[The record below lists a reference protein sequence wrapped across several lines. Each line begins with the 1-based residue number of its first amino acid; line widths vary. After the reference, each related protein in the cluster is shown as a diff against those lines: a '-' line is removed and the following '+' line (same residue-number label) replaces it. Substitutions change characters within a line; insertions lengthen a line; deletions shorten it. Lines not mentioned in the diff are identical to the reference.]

1 MKFRLWGHF
10 FSGYFMDV
18 NLSKISSCQMEVAAK
33 AAYPCECCG
42 ILLGKAGENG
52 EVEVHET
59 REAPNLVQGKQRSTH
74 FEVDPLFLYQVE
86 REIKGF
92 DLEVVGFYHSHPDC
106 AAIPSDEDYKN
117 MVPGL
122 IYVIL
127 SITKDG
133 VEDTRSYRKN
143 Q

>member
-59 REAPNLVQGKQRSTH
+59 REAPNLVQGKQKSTH

-86 REIKGF
+86 REIEGG
-92 DLEVVGFYHSHPDC
+92 LEIVGFYHSHPDYP
-106 AAIPSDEDYKN
+106 AIPSDEDYKN